1 MIRALPAFLLAIAFP
16 AAGTAAALAQGG
28 APDASRRVEAEYRSL
43 LSRGAK
49 AVSSEDYDTAREL
62 LERAVKLRPDSVPA
76 HYQLGRAL
84 TGLKRLKPGAE
95 QFELA
100 LKIEPKHQGALL
112 GLASIDEGTGDF
124 PGAERR
130 YREALALGPNKAASR
145 ALASLLGR
153 QGKGDE
159 ASAILQKLL
168 AGDPTDFDTLF
179 EQALAHA
186 IQGDCAA
193 AIPEFRRVV
202 AAQPARVTALFQL
215 GNCLS
220 RTGHGDEAAE
230 VLARFRKAAA
240 DEKARKEAEKK
251 VHFALL
257 EADSLAEGGKTE
269 AAAAKVREALAA
281 DPGSASAHGF
291 LGSLLIEMGRNGEA
305 LAELKRAAE
314 IDPADGMALVEVGR
328 LLALGGRGEEAI
340 PYLKRAAAADTNA
353 AEPHKFLAIL
363 YQQMGRAAEAEQE
376 KAIYLKLARVP

>member
-1 MIRALPAFLLAIAFP
+1 VKRPLAACLLAITLLP
-16 AAGTAAALAQGG
+16 GAARARAQGG
-28 APDASRRVEAEYRSL
+28 APDAARRVEAEYRSL

-49 AVSSEDYDTAREL
+49 AVGSEDFDTAREL
-62 LERAVKLRPDSVPA
+62 LERAVRLRPDSVPA

-95 QFELA
+95 QFGMV
-100 LKIEPKHQGALL
+100 LKLEPKHSGAMM

-130 YREALALGPNKAASR
+130 YREAMALGPNKAASR

-153 QGKGDE
+153 QGRGDE
-159 ASAILQKLL
+159 ASAILRKLL
-168 AGDPTDFDTLF
+168 AADPNDADTLF

-186 IQGDCAA
+186 IEGDCPS
-193 AIPEFRRVV
+193 AIPEFQRVV

-220 RTGHGDEAAE
+220 RTGRTDEAVE
-230 VLARFRKAAA
+230 VLARFRRAAA
-240 DEKARKEAEKK
+240 DEKARKESEKK

-257 EADSLAEGGKTE
+257 EADSLAEAGKTE
-269 AAAAKVREALAA
+269 AAAAKVREAIAA

-305 LAELKRAAE
+305 LVELKRAAE
-314 IDPADGMALVEVGR
+314 IDPADAMALVEIGR

-363 YQQMGRAAEAEQE
+363 YQQMGRSAEAEKE
-376 KAIYLKLARVP
+376 KAIYLSLARVP